1 MANPTEDKS
10 TEDDGSKGNPANAE
24 PNEQKPTEKGANTD
38 NKKKNTPNK
47 ISTANYCQT
56 LINQVSNVDAGTY
69 KIIIEAYNEYFKIIQ
84 GTCGAHR
91 ENEMGKIMEEKSSY
105 ADGIMP
111 QERAGLL
118 SRARAGGRETYE
130 GLSNNS
136 SNRNSN
142 RNHQGGRR
150 QFRKKK
156 GGTGRSCNNIVSVSS
171 PAVTFSDDTEPAKP
185 DSTRFE
191 AAVSSMA
198 AEILGENPDSDDE
211 SMYDDDESYTN
222 EMANA
227 CMHIVGHHIKK
238 RDAGIDMDSIADT
251 SGYDGA
257 TIEASYQD
265 DETLEPNIDP
275 AITKVNV
282 PSEIT
287 ISHTDDKEE
296 YFDVEEQEFYS
307 CDLYDGYHN
316 PDFRKG
322 RV

>member
-1 MANPTEDKS
+1 MN
-10 TEDDGSKGNPANAE
+10 
-24 PNEQKPTEKGANTD
+24 
-38 NKKKNTPNK
+38 
-47 ISTANYCQT
+47 
-56 LINQVSNVDAGTY
+56 IN

-91 ENEMGKIMEEKSSY
+91 DNEMSKIMEEKSSY

-136 SNRNSN
+136 SNRNPN

-156 GGTGRSCNNIVSVSS
+156 GGTGKSVNNIVSVSS

-185 DSTRFE
+185 DSAPDQKCDDEEEDGPICYWCKKPGKTTWTCDNKSCIKRRDESRKESGNTNPHFE

-227 CMHIVGHHIKK
+227 CMHIVGHHIQNC
-238 RDAGIDMDSIADT
+238 DAGVDMDSIADT

-257 TIEASYQD
+257 TIEGSYED
-265 DETLEPNIDP
+265 DEMLKPTIDP
-275 AITKVNV
+275 EITKANV
-282 PSEIT
+282 PSEI
-287 ISHTDDKEE
+287 IIGHTDAKEE

-316 PDFRKG
+316 PDFQKG